1 MGHLLTDLGIKPD
14 PTKTDAVR
22 SMPTPADK
30 HDVQRFLGMTN
41 YLSKFIPGYSEKTA
55 PLRQLLLQDV
65 EWSWLEH
72 HMAAFTRL
80 KKLLTSPSVLQY
92 FDVHQPVVLSADASQ
107 HGLGAVCL
115 QNNKPVAFSS
125 RALTQSESR
134 YAQIEKELLALVY
147 ACQKFH
153 HYVQYMAVQ

>member
-80 KKLLTSPSVLQY
+80 KKNSSQVLLYSSTFMCTSQWCYLQMLLSTAW
-92 FDVHQPVVLSADASQ
+92 VLS
-107 HGLGAVCL
+107 V
-115 QNNKPVAFSS
+115 S
-125 RALTQSESR
+125 RTTNRWRFPQEHSHRLSPAMLR
-134 YAQIEKELLALVY
+134 
-147 ACQKFH
+147 
-153 HYVQYMAVQ
+153 